1 MTESILVTGGTGF
14 VAGWCVVELL
24 RRGYEVRTTVR
35 SPSRRDAVREAVA
48 RAVEPGGRLTFAVAD
63 LTSDA
68 GWDEAVAGCDRV
80 LHVASPLGT
89 ETGRD
94 QDALIGPAR
103 DGTLRV
109 LRAAVGAGVK
119 RVVMTSACAAASPPL
134 ATADSVSDESR
145 WTDTD
150 DPTLNGYRRSKA
162 VAERAAWRF
171 AEAGDAGAAALTTIL
186 PGAVFGP
193 VLGAAN
199 RGSVRVV
206 ERLLAGRMPG
216 TPRIGFE
223 VVDVRDL
230 ADLHIR
236 AMTAPEAAGERFVAT
251 GEFLWMAQMA
261 QVLRDELG
269 DAARK
274 VPTRALPDLAVRL
287 MARLDPGVRAVAP
300 YLGRRHL
307 HSAAKAER
315 VLGWRTRAA
324 VTTLADCA
332 RSLAAHGLVPGR
344 HGSTP

>member
-1 MTESILVTGGTGF
+1 MTEKILVTGGTGF

-35 SPSRRDAVREAVA
+35 APSRQGAVREAVA
-48 RAVEPGGRLTFAVAD
+48 TAVDPGGRLTFAVAD
-63 LTSDA
+63 LTSDD

-80 LHVASPLGT
+80 LHVASPLVT
-89 ETGRD
+89 ETERD
-94 QDALIGPAR
+94 PHALIGPAR

-109 LRAAVGAGVK
+109 LRAAAGAGVK

-134 ATADSVSDESR
+134 AGPDSVSDETR

-150 DPTLNGYRRSKA
+150 DPALTGYRRSKA
-162 VAERAAWRF
+162 VAEQAAWRF
-171 AEAGDAGAAALTTIL
+171 AEVSGGRAALTTIL

-193 VLGAAN
+193 VLTPAG
-199 RGSVRVV
+199 RGSVQVV
-206 ERLLAGRMPG
+206 GRLLAGRMPG

-236 AMTAPEAAGERFVAT
+236 AMTAPAAAGERFIAT
-251 GEFLWMAQMA
+251 GEFLWMSQIA

-315 VLGWRTRAA
+315 VLGWRTRPAA
-324 VTTLADCA
+324 ATLTDCA
-332 RSLAAHGLVPGR
+332 GSLRAHRLVPG
-344 HGSTP
+344 HSA